1 MRNRILIAIMTAV
14 FMVVGFPAYAA
25 EGIDVTPVVS
35 QIVNIVALGLM
46 TAAGFVTK
54 YLIGWL
60 SSKAKI
66 EDQAFKALAAERV
79 NQILYHAID
88 YAEAYIKT
96 EIAKP
101 DNPLKSVQID
111 NFFVRTAVQYAM
123 KTMSGDDGLIK
134 IFGLTEEDIRDRIL
148 TRLNDRVKTES
159 PVSEPAPPSK
169 QVQVIEN

>member
-1 MRNRILIAIMTAV
+1 MKKHILFLILTGV
-14 FMVVGFPAYAA
+14 FITVGFPVYAA

-35 QIVNIVALGLM
+35 QVVNIAVLAL
-46 TAAGFVTK
+46 TVVVGFISKFAV
-54 YLIGWL
+54 GWL
-60 SSKAKI
+60 SNKAKV
-66 EDQAFKALAAERV
+66 EDQAFKALATERV

-111 NFFVRTAVQYAM
+111 NFFVRTAVNYAM

-134 IFGLTEEDIRDRIL
+134 IFGLTEEDIKDRIL
-148 TRLNDRVKTES
+148 TRLNDRVKVES
-159 PVSEPAPPSK
+159 PVSTPTQSAQNVEL
-169 QVQVIEN
+169 IEN